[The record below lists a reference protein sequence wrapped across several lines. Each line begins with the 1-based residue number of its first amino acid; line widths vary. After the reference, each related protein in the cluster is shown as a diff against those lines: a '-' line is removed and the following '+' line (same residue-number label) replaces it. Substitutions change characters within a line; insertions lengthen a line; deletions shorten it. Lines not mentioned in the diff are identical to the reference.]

1 MKNTI
6 RSKSVVVKNVLINR
20 ESDYK
25 MVELLES
32 YWLVI
37 IVAIIACI
45 YIVYLVVN
53 KRWNKLRTI
62 ANKLMLQAE
71 QTIVGTK
78 KGRERFEQVLTQVY
92 LLIPIWIRI
101 FLPKSAFEKKLQQW
115 FELIKDSLDDGKI
128 NNSVEK
134 KGNSVE
140 ESVEEES
147 VEEKSIEEEI
157 FIEE

>member
-1 MKNTI
+1 
-6 RSKSVVVKNVLINR
+6 
-20 ESDYK
+20 
-25 MVELLES
+25 MVELLKN
-32 YWLVI
+32 YWMVI
-37 IVAIIACI
+37 LVAIIACS

-71 QTIVGTK
+71 LTIVGTK
-78 KGRERFEQVLTQVY
+78 KGRERFDQVLTQVY

-101 FLPKSAFEKKLQQW
+101 FLPKSSFEKKLQQW

-128 NNSVEK
+128 NNSVGK
-134 KGNSVE
+134 I
-140 ESVEEES
+140 ESNIEDNVEEES
-147 VEEKSIEEEI
+147 VEEENVEEENIEKNIEEK